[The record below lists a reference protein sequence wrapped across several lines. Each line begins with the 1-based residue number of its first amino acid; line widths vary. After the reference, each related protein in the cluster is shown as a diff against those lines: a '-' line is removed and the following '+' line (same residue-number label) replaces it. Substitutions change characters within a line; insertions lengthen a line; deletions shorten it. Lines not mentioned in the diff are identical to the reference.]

1 MANNE
6 DDDDL
11 LYLSTIEVGSL
22 LTKLNKEDRDLLEV
36 MMEQNATMLN
46 CILDMQDFMKEK
58 GYNSKDFKEW
68 IDQKGEVVYH

>member
-58 GYNSKDFKEW
+58 GYNTKDFKEW

>member
-58 GYNSKDFKEW
+58 GCNTKDFKEW

>member
-11 LYLSTIEVGSL
+11 FYLSTIEVGSL
-22 LTKLNKEDRDLLEV
+22 LTKLNKEDRDLLEI

-58 GYNSKDFKEW
+58 GYNTKDFKEW

>member
-11 LYLSTIEVGSL
+11 FYLSTIEVGSL
-22 LTKLNKEDRDLLEV
+22 LTKLNKEDRDLLEI

-58 GYNSKDFKEW
+58 GYKTKDFKEW

>member
-58 GYNSKDFKEW
+58 GYNTKDFKEW
-68 IDQKGEVVYH
+68 IDQKGEGVYH

>member
-46 CILDMQDFMKEK
+46 CILDMQDFMKDK
-58 GYNSKDFKEW
+58 GYNTKDFKEW